1 VRRPNDSVDSGI
13 RGSGGSGGD
22 DSDAFEGA
30 NVFGTINYG
39 GRARYILTAAQV
51 LYALTLA

>member
-1 VRRPNDSVDSGI
+1 VQRPNDSVDSGI